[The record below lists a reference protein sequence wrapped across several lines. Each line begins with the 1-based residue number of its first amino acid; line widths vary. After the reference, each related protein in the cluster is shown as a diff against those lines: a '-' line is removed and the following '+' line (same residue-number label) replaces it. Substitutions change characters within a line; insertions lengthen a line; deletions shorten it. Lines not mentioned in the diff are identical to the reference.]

1 MAQVHTAF
9 AVRLTADDKKI
20 HARCSYDHRVKEV
33 LKGVPGAK
41 WNTSTRTWIYPAT
54 PAVADHLVRDLK
66 GASCQV
72 HTDDKVRF
80 LLESAEVIKGASYTK
95 EAQIEDLP
103 QPEIRKTDAWLHQ
116 LRGFH
121 FARSIPACM
130 LAMDMG
136 TGKSKVAIDLIQ
148 QSKGNNRYRAL
159 IICPKSVL
167 SVWPHEFQ
175 KHGAWDALRIKV
187 LEKGSTEKKAKELK
201 KDLDAPAPLVTVINY
216 QSAWRGDL
224 GRLLL
229 GTRWDMVILDES
241 HRIKSPGGKASR
253 FCGQLANRAEK
264 RICLTGTPL
273 PHSPLDAY
281 GQYRFLDPGI
291 FGTSFTRF
299 RARYAVMGGFDNRQ
313 VVGYQ
318 REAEFNR
325 KFYSIA
331 YKVGKDVLDLPE
343 VMEIE
348 RNVILDPKTE
358 RVYADLMNHFMAEFD
373 AGQVTASN
381 ALTKLL
387 RLQQIT
393 GGYVKNDD
401 GEIVQV
407 GTEKRDLLRD
417 VLEDVNEPVV
427 VFCRFK
433 ADLDSVHT
441 VAESL
446 GRPSFELS
454 GRKNEYQDWKKYHS
468 KQLKDFTNEAPI
480 IASQIQTGREGIDL
494 TEARYCVYYSLGF
507 SLGDYQQS
515 RARVH
520 RSGQTQTTFYIHLIA
535 RGTVDEKVYGAL
547 SARQEVIDQI
557 LGGLKK

>member
-1 MAQVHTAF
+1 MAVHTALL
-9 AVRLTADDKKI
+9 VRLSADDKKI
-20 HARCSYDHRVKEV
+20 HARCSYDPHVKEV
-33 LKGVPGAK
+33 LKAVPGAR
-41 WNTSTRTWIYPAT
+41 WNTATRTWIYPAS
-54 PAVADHLVRDLK
+54 PAVADRLNEELCEA
-66 GASCQV
+66 GCQV

-175 KHGAWDALRIKV
+175 KRGAWDALRIKI
-187 LEKGSTEKKAKELK
+187 LDKGTTEKKAKELK
-201 KDLDAPAPLVTVINY
+201 RDLDAPAPLVVVLNY
-216 QSAWRGDL
+216 ESAWRGNL
-224 GRLLL
+224 AVKLLDVE
-229 GTRWDMVILDES
+229 WDMVILDES

-253 FCGQLANRAEK
+253 FCGLLSKMAQK
-264 RICLTGTPL
+264 RVCLTGTPL

-291 FGTSFTRF
+291 FGTSFTQF
-299 RARYAVMGGFDNRQ
+299 RARYAVMGGFQNRQ
-313 VVGYQ
+313 VTGYQ

-325 KFYSIA
+325 RFYSIA
-331 YKVGKDVLDLPE
+331 YRVGKEVLDLPP

-348 RNVILDPKTE
+348 RRVELEPKTARTYRE
-358 RVYADLMNHFMAEFD
+358 LESHFVASID
-373 AGQVTASN
+373 AGLVTVSN

-387 RLQQIT
+387 RLQQVT
-393 GGYVKNDD
+393 SGYVKTDE
-401 GEIVQV
+401 GELIQV
-407 GTEKRDLLRD
+407 GTEKQDLLAD
-417 VLEDVNEPVV
+417 VLEDIPEPVV

-433 ADLDSVHT
+433 ADLDSVHS

-454 GRKNEYQDWKKYHS
+454 GRKNELHEWKKS
-468 KQLKDFTNEAPI
+468 GDLAPM
-480 IASQIQTGREGIDL
+480 IAVQIQAGGVGVDL
-494 TEARYCVYYSLGF
+494 TKAQYCVYYSLGF
-507 SLGDYQQS
+507 SLGDYEQS

-520 RSGQTQTTFYIHLIA
+520 RPGQERTTFYIHLLA
-535 RGTVDEKVYGAL
+535 DNTVDEKVYKAL
-547 SARQEVIDQI
+547 ADRKDVVENI
-557 LGGLKK
+557 LGGTWK